1 MILLAE
7 TPAQIREAA
16 ERYGRERSMSSMW
29 FQAIQ
34 EQWSSAN
41 WAAEPSMQGVW
52 SPICPP
58 SGEPGA
64 WRRAAHPRGT
74 LAPREDFP
82 PWDLPCSRRQS
93 PVADG
98 LYGRPLCGVT

>member
-1 MILLAE
+1 MILLTE

-16 ERYGRERSMSSMW
+16 ERYGRERSMASLW

-34 EQWSSAN
+34 EKWSSAN

-58 SGEPGA
+58 RGQSG
-64 WRRAAHPRGT
+64 
-74 LAPREDFP
+74 D
-82 PWDLPCSRRQS
+82 Q
-93 PVADG
+93 
-98 LYGRPLCGVT
+98 